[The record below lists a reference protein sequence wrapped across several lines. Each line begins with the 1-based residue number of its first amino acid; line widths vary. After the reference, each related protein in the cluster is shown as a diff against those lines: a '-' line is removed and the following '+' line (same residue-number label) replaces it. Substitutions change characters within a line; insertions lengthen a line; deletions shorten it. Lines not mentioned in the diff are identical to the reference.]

1 LLFNSF
7 AFFLFFV
14 VVYVLYLLLAK
25 LFTRKKVKLQNLL
38 LLVASYIFYG
48 SWDWRFLSLIAIST
62 LSDFVIGK
70 SLGEVSDL
78 TPAGRSRRKMLL
90 ACSVVVNLTILGFF
104 KYFRFF
110 AASAIDLLRLMG
122 MRVNPLTL
130 NVILPV
136 GISFYTFQTMSYT
149 VDVYRRRLQ
158 PTHSLLDFAVFV
170 AFFPQL
176 VAGPIERAANLLPQF
191 ARPRHIRV
199 EQVSAGLFLI
209 LWGFYKKVVIA
220 DNVALIADQI
230 FNHYT
235 EYAGLDIL
243 LGVLAFS
250 IQIYGDFAGYSDI
263 ARGLS
268 RLMGF
273 ELLVNFRLPIF
284 AVNPSDFWSRWHIS
298 LSSWLRDYLYIP
310 LGGNRGGAW
319 KTYRNLL
326 ITMILGGLWHG
337 AAWNFVIWGAYHGL
351 ILVLYR
357 AFERR
362 PVHRDPWGGEHPYVI
377 VILKMGIMFILTLVG
392 WLIFRS
398 TCVRQMI
405 YMLTRVS
412 LVPSAES
419 MDFAFR
425 LSFFALPLLLMQIYQ
440 YVKRDLLTL
449 TKLPALSRVLV
460 YGFFLTWILI
470 FGVRGSTEFIYFQF

>member
-14 VVYVLYLLLAK
+14 VVYVLHLLLAK
-25 LFTRKKVKLQNLL
+25 LFARKRVKLQNLL

-70 SLGEVSDL
+70 SLGRVSDL

-104 KYFRFF
+104 KYFGFF
-110 AASAIDLLRLMG
+110 AASAIDLLKFTG

-149 VDVYRRRLQ
+149 IDIYRKRLQ

-191 ARPRHIRV
+191 ARPRYIRV
-199 EQVSAGLFLI
+199 EQVNAGLFLI

-230 FNHYT
+230 FDHYT

-250 IQIYGDFAGYSDI
+250 IQIYGDFSGYSDI

-273 ELLVNFRLPIF
+273 ELLVNFRLPTF

-310 LGGNRGGAW
+310 LGGATGKVPGR
-319 KTYRNLL
+319 
-326 ITMILGGLWHG
+326 
-337 AAWNFVIWGAYHGL
+337 
-351 ILVLYR
+351 LV
-357 AFERR
+357 E
-362 PVHRDPWGGEHPYVI
+362 
-377 VILKMGIMFILTLVG
+377 
-392 WLIFRS
+392 
-398 TCVRQMI
+398 TC
-405 YMLTRVS
+405 
-412 LVPSAES
+412 
-419 MDFAFR
+419 
-425 LSFFALPLLLMQIYQ
+425 
-440 YVKRDLLTL
+440 
-449 TKLPALSRVLV
+449 
-460 YGFFLTWILI
+460 
-470 FGVRGSTEFIYFQF
+470 